1 MQNLNP
7 ISTFKIS
14 AAAESYILD
23 LKVSSASP
31 RTIEWYGMLF
41 KSLEDWCKKINIY
54 AIADVTT
61 DLLRK
66 YFLYLEKEKWNHK
79 AQKNGLSQRSRAAHM
94 KGLRSWFGYLVRE
107 EWLSINPFENVKP
120 VPMPKDQ
127 ISPLE
132 EDEVKNVLRAIPQ
145 KSFWSKRNYL
155 LVWLILDTGLRRSEL
170 LNIEEKDINID
181 ARTIRVLG
189 KGNKYRT
196 VPFGLATRKVLV
208 KYLDKARRIEK
219 LTDKIFFTVG
229 GEAIPNRTF
238 NRIIERIGVK
248 AKITRMILSPHKL
261 RHTFAVEYLCNGGDV
276 FSLKDI
282 LGHESIQMTMKYVN
296 FSDARL
302 KKQSQQFS
310 PGDAYA
316 RRNG

>member
-1 MQNLNP
+1 MQNLQANP
-7 ISTFKIS
+7 AYKIS

-41 KSLEDWCKKINIY
+41 GGLENWCKGKNVYSIR
-54 AIADVTT
+54 DVTT
-61 DLLRK
+61 ELLRA
-66 YFLYLEKEKWNHK
+66 YFLYLEKERWNNK
-79 AQKNGLSQRSRAAHM
+79 AQKIGLSQRSRAAHM
-94 KGLRSWFGYLVRE
+94 KGLRAWFNYLVRE
-107 EWLSINPFENVKP
+107 EWLQTNPFENVKP
-120 VPMPKDQ
+120 VPMPRDQ

-132 EDEVKNVLRAIPQ
+132 EEEINSVLRAIPQ
-145 KSFWSKRNYL
+145 KSFWNKRNYL
-155 LVWLILDTGLRRSEL
+155 MVWLALDTGLRRSEL
-170 LNIEEKDINID
+170 LGIEEKDINID

-208 KYLDKARRIEK
+208 KYLDKVKRMER
-219 LTDKIFFTVG
+219 LTEKIFFTIDG
-229 GEAIPNRTF
+229 TAMPDRTF

-248 AKITRMILSPHKL
+248 AKISRMILSPHKL

-282 LGHESIQMTMKYVN
+282 LGHTSIQMTMRYVN
-296 FSDARL
+296 FSDSRL

-310 PGDAYA
+310 PGDAYM
-316 RRNG
+316 RKNG